1 MYAAKPTQYNWGS
14 GLATLIERK
23 NTARLVSENTLELA
37 AFSVQRSTGH
47 QDRYV
52 DFQR

>member
-1 MYAAKPTQYNWGS
+1 MYASQKDKIYITEVVAW
-14 GLATLIERK
+14 LLERK
-23 NTARLVSENTLELA
+23 NTAKLVSENTLELA

-47 QDRYV
+47 QDRHV